1 MITRRK
7 TTNIEIAVEDEQHSD
22 VNLRKHATMRRIGGN
37 NNQFDV
43 DFEASSGN
51 VLVNSIYKKKITRRK
66 RGNDDDDD
74 DDDVDFDIPTVTA
87 KRRRTQ
93 IAYTGLHC
101 LTRDGNF
108 TFSSSNNKEQRSSF
122 YSTDIMLSDFD
133 LEVKKDY
140 YTPQD
145 FSQGDLV
152 WAKCSKRSPAWPAI
166 VIDPL
171 WQAPP
176 GVVKARLPNTICVM
190 FYGYNNK
197 RKRDYGWIKDGMIF
211 PFTEYM
217 DRFRTQTQLYGSK
230 PGEFHA
236 SIEEALS
243 VENGI
248 TGSDFDAGQIKS
260 NTIRKTIRSNE
271 DMDYYSNNKDRRQ
284 CDSCDKIHPCKNM
297 KKVKGRTSEVKYLC
311 DHCTKKSKQ
320 YCGVCMKIWHH
331 SDGGNWV
338 CCDGCD
344 VWVHAVCAKIS
355 GKLFKSFKDTDYYC
369 PECKAMPD
377 HEPSYSGTRRSRVR
391 SVNNKDR
398 AAVPDKIIVICTGVE
413 GIYYPSLHLVEC
425 RCGSCGKRKQK
436 PSEWERHTG
445 SRAKKWKTS
454 IKVKSSKLP
463 LEQWM
468 SQYKLPDI
476 KPLKLNKQQLCAIL
490 QEIYEPVCPKWTTER
505 CAVCGWVEDWDYN
518 KIVLCNRCEIAVH
531 QECYGVTSDQDFTS
545 WVCRACET
553 PDAERECCLCPIK
566 GGALKPTDVDTLW
579 VHVTCAWF
587 RPEVGFPNFEKMEPA
602 VGLFRTPLDSFLK
615 ACVICKQV
623 HGSCTQCCKC
633 ATYFHSMCA
642 LRAGYHMELQSSE
655 KNGQQITKWVS
666 HCAVHS
672 VPEAGNGIIIRT
684 PTGIFG
690 ARNLLNQ
697 SQCVRG
703 SRLVSCKT
711 NELLNPLI
719 AKANEYEP
727 FSSARCRIYKRLQ
740 KQNFVR
746 EPMFHR
752 LMGLR
757 HHSLEAIDCLTT
769 HREDEGSHNFSTLIE
784 RLHDLQKTENH
795 RVCFGKSG
803 IHGWGLFARRNIQEG
818 EMVLE
823 YRGVKVRSSVADIRE
838 ARYRVEGKD
847 CYLFKISEEVVID
860 ATERGNIGRLIN
872 HSCMPNCYARIL
884 SLGGE
889 ESRIVL
895 IAKTSVLAGD
905 ELTYDY
911 KFDPDESEEQ
921 KVPCLCGAPVCRQ
934 FMN

>member
-1 MITRRK
+1 MFWCYIVVEDMISKRK
-7 TTNIEIAVEDEQHSD
+7 KTNIRDKQDND
-22 VNLRKHATMRRIGGN
+22 VNSRMN
-37 NNQFDV
+37 VDV
-43 DFEASSGN
+43 EASSGN
-51 VLVNSIYKKKITRRK
+51 VLVNQT
-66 RGNDDDDD
+66 NVNPAPHD
-74 DDDVDFDIPTVTA
+74 DFDIPKITA

-93 IAYTGLHC
+93 ISYTGLHC
-101 LTRDGNF
+101 VPHQQNF
-108 TFSSSNNKEQRSSF
+108 TGSSF
-122 YSTDIMLSDFD
+122 PDIILFSPSN
-133 LEVKKDY
+133 LEMEDY

-145 FSQGDLV
+145 FSHGDLV

-171 WQAPP
+171 WQAPQ
-176 GVVKARLPNTICVM
+176 GVLKACVPKTICVM
-190 FYGYNNK
+190 FYGFNNK

-211 PFTEYM
+211 PFVEYM

-230 PGEFHA
+230 PSEFRA
-236 SIEEALS
+236 SIEEALL
-243 VENGI
+243 VQNGN
-248 TGSDFDAGQIKS
+248 TGSDFDAGHEDNPEAVGS
-260 NTIRKTIRSNE
+260 NLDI
-271 DMDYYSNNKDRRQ
+271 DYYSYNKGTKQ
-284 CDSCDKIHPCKNM
+284 CDSCDIIHPCKNM

-311 DHCTKKSKQ
+311 DRCTKLQKSKQ
-320 YCGVCMKIWHH
+320 YCGVCMNIWHH
-331 SDGGNWV
+331 TDGGNWV

-344 VWVHAVCAKIS
+344 VWVHAECAKIS
-355 GKLFKSFKDTDYYC
+355 GKLFKNFKDTDYYC
-369 PECKAMPD
+369 PECTEMSD
-377 HEPSYSGTRRSRVR
+377 HEPSYSGTRRSKVR

-398 AAVPDKIIVICTGVE
+398 AAVPEKIIVVCTGVE

-468 SQYKLPDI
+468 SQYKLLDI

-490 QEIYEPVCPKWTTER
+490 QEKYEPVCPKWTTER

-666 HCAVHS
+666 YCAVHS
-672 VPEAGNGIIIRT
+672 VPEAGNGIVIRT

-711 NELLNPLI
+711 NELLDPLT
-719 AKANEYEP
+719 AEVNVYEP

-746 EPMFHR
+746 EPTFHR
-752 LMGLR
+752 LMGPK

-769 HREDEGSHNFSTLIE
+769 HGDDDEGSHKFSTLKE

-823 YRGVKVRSSVADIRE
+823 YRGVKVRRSVADIRE

-911 KFDPDESEEQ
+911 KFDPDESDEQ
-921 KVPCLCGAPVCRQ
+921 KVPCLCRAPVCRQ

>member
-1 MITRRK
+1 MTSKRRRRSM
-7 TTNIEIAVEDEQHSD
+7 EDDD
-22 VNLRKHATMRRIGGN
+22 VNSR
-37 NNQFDV
+37 NQRTTRSRT
-43 DFEASSGN
+43 SSMNDDQSDGN
-51 VLVNSIYKKKITRRK
+51 VLVNSVVYKNTRRE
-66 RGNDDDDD
+66 RGLFDAADDLRN
-74 DDDVDFDIPTVTA
+74 PTITV

-93 IAYTGLHC
+93 ISYTGELK
-101 LTRDGNF
+101 NF
-108 TFSSSNNKEQRSSF
+108 PFSQPQLSSSSSSLAKEK
-122 YSTDIMLSDFD
+122 D
-133 LEVKKDY
+133 KDY
-140 YTPQD
+140 YTPQH

-171 WQAPP
+171 CQAPQA
-176 GVVKARLPNTICVM
+176 VLKARVPKTICVM

-197 RKRDYGWIKDGMIF
+197 GKRDYGWIKDGMIF
-211 PFTEYM
+211 PFAEYM
-217 DRFRTQTQLYGSK
+217 NRFQTQTQLYGSK
-230 PGEFHA
+230 PSEFRL
-236 SIEEALS
+236 SIEEALL
-243 VENGI
+243 VENGH
-248 TGSDFDAGQIKS
+248 TEPDFDVGHQDNPVS
-260 NTIRKTIRSNE
+260 TILVNQ
-271 DMDYYSNNKDRRQ
+271 DMDYSSTKDTRQ
-284 CDSCDKIHPCKNM
+284 CDCCDMSFPCQKM
-297 KKVKGRTSEVKYLC
+297 KKVKGRASLVKYLC
-311 DHCTKKSKQ
+311 DNCAKLQKSKQ
-320 YCGVCMKIWHH
+320 YCGVCKQIWNH

-344 VWVHAVCAKIS
+344 VWVHAKCADFS
-355 GKLFKSFKDTDYYC
+355 GKLLKSLKDTDYYC
-369 PECKAMPD
+369 PECEAISDRK
-377 HEPSYSGTRRSRVR
+377 PSSSETQRSKVR
-391 SVNNKDR
+391 SAQNQNR
-398 AAVPDKIIVICTGVE
+398 AGVPDKIIVICTGVE

-436 PSEWERHTG
+436 VSEWERHTG

-454 IKVKSSKLP
+454 VKVKSSKLP

-468 SQYKLPDI
+468 SQYNLLHL
-476 KPLKLNKQQLCAIL
+476 KPVKLNKEQLCTIL
-490 QEIYEPVCPKWTTER
+490 QEKYEPVCPKWTTEC

-518 KIVLCNRCEIAVH
+518 KIIICNRCQIAIH

-553 PDAERECCLCPIK
+553 PDTERECCLCPIK

-587 RPEVGFPNFEKMEPA
+587 RPEVGFPNFKKMEPA
-602 VGLFRTPLDSFLK
+602 VGILKSPLDSFLK

-623 HGSCTQCCKC
+623 HGSCAQCCKC

-642 LRAGYHMELQSSE
+642 LRAGYHMELQSLE
-655 KNGQQITKWVS
+655 RNGQQVTKWVS
-666 HCAVHS
+666 YCAVHS
-672 VPEAGNGIIIRT
+672 GPESGNGIVIRT

-711 NELLNPLI
+711 NELPQRLTGET
-719 AKANEYEP
+719 NEYEP

-740 KQNFVR
+740 NTNSVR
-746 EPMFHR
+746 EPRFHR
-752 LMGLR
+752 LMGPT
-757 HHSLEAIDCLTT
+757 HHSLEAIDCLSM
-769 HREDEGSHNFSTLIE
+769 HVEVKGAHKFSTLKE

-823 YRGVKVRSSVADIRE
+823 YRGVKVRRSVADIRE
-838 ARYRVEGKD
+838 ARYRLEGKD

-884 SLGGE
+884 SVGGE

-895 IAKTSVLAGD
+895 VAKTRVLAGD

-911 KFDPDESEEQ
+911 KFDPDESDEQ
-921 KVPCLCGAPVCRQ
+921 KVPCLCRTPICRQ